1 MRSVLSACSVLSW
14 ALRLASSFVVGV
26 LRLQADALDIDLG
39 QFHRLAGE
47 GAVGGLG
54 LLVRL
59 GLDHAPEILL
69 LEQGHVIGQ
78 VVRLEQQAGAIGA
91 VVGRAQFRDLA
102 VLDQAL
108 QLGDGAGRTR
118 GGRGRRRRHR
128 RGRRLRVFNLL
139 DRGPGR
145 FGLLGAGASRQ
156 TGQGR
161 TNSAMRAVARIKWTF
176 MPTPKNRCG
185 TIAIYCSGSC
195 RARGAPG
202 CRPLR
207 AIPYCAFRRLPPSR
221 PRFHPARRPD
231 AVCASF
237 PTAPCG

>member
-1 MRSVLSACSVLSW
+1 MFVGLQRAQLGVAAGQQLL
-14 ALRLASSFVVGV
+14 VVGV

-161 TNSAMRAVARIKWTF
+161 TQQRH
-176 MPTPKNRCG
+176 
-185 TIAIYCSGSC
+185 
-195 RARGAPG
+195 ARGGTDKVDVHAYPKKIVAE
-202 CRPLR
+202 L
-207 AIPYCAFRRLPPSR
+207 
-221 PRFHPARRPD
+221 
-231 AVCASF
+231 
-237 PTAPCG
+237 

>member
-1 MRSVLSACSVLSW
+1 MPDALTSAYLPRLDDAPAPPSWACWACRASIWRCRSRSCWRTSFCWSARAVASWRDCCWRAATCSFLLHAQRLSACSVLSW

-78 VVRLEQQAGAIGA
+78 VVRLEQQAGAIRA

-118 GGRGRRRRHR
+118 GGRGRRRHR
-128 RGRRLRVFNLL
+128 RGRRLRLQPAGPRAGRLRVAGRWRKPP
-139 DRGPGR
+139 DRTGP
-145 FGLLGAGASRQ
+145 
-156 TGQGR
+156 
-161 TNSAMRAVARIKWTF
+161 
-176 MPTPKNRCG
+176 
-185 TIAIYCSGSC
+185 Y
-195 RARGAPG
+195 
-202 CRPLR
+202 
-207 AIPYCAFRRLPPSR
+207 
-221 PRFHPARRPD
+221 
-231 AVCASF
+231 
-237 PTAPCG
+237 PTAPCARWHG